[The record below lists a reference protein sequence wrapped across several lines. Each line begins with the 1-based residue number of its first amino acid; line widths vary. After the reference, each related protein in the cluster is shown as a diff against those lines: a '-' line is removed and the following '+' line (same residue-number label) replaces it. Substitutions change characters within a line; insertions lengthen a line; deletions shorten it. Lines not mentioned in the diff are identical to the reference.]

1 MVFDSGKRPVHNQN
15 NDWHRQAPKAKSKP
29 KQIAQ
34 AIPIPRGFPLPVYV
48 PKIPWMTGEDV
59 QKIYNLLKLGR
70 NPLTGEA
77 IGSEAEKQ
85 AFKNLTPEQIKGLQ
99 NSKHREELKYAD
111 DSFRN
116 DRSCAVM
123 QLQIGNGGQPKSMMV
138 KALTGAD
145 DPTLIVDPNGHTALF
160 DGMYRGTAQKHQ
172 GLKKQVY
179 EVEPIMPPSNKVEEA
194 KARKFIQS
202 KLAEWEQQSII
213 ANQCG
218 YGMRVA
224 IPDEDLVRWT
234 NQGLVNAP
242 PGIKI
247 IEAKLGGTYGE
258 VRANTVGGEVHHM
271 PANSINGLTE
281 AKGPAIWMYTHHHKN
296 TASNGKGDEAKQYR
310 ADQQKLINQGRFSD
324 AIKMD
329 IQNITKNFPGVY
341 DLSIMQ
347 MLKKYKKSQKNGNKN

>member
-1 MVFDSGKRPVHNQN
+1 MIFDSGKRPAHNQN
-15 NDWHRQAPKAKSKP
+15 NDWHKQTPKAKP
-29 KQIAQ
+29 KQVAQ
-34 AIPIPRGFPLPVYV
+34 AIPIPRGLPFPVYV

-77 IGSEAEKQ
+77 IGSEAEKK

-99 NSKHREELKYAD
+99 NSKYREELKYAD

-123 QLQIGNGGQPKSMMV
+123 QLQISNGGEPKSMMV
-138 KALTGAD
+138 KALTGAN

-160 DGMYRGTAQKHQ
+160 DGMYRGDAKTKQ

-194 KARKFIQS
+194 KARKFVQS
-202 KLAEWEQQSII
+202 KMAEWERQSII

-224 IPDEDLVRWT
+224 IPDADLVRWT

-258 VRANTVGGEVHHM
+258 VRANTVGGQVHHM
-271 PANSINGLTE
+271 PADSVNPLPTAQGS
-281 AKGPAIWMYTHHHKN
+281 AIWMYSHHHKK
-296 TASNGKGDEAKQYR
+296 TASWGNQREAELYRANQKALIDHSKTDEAIL
-310 ADQQKLINQGRFSD
+310 D
-324 AIKMD
+324 D
-329 IQNITKNFPGVY
+329 IQDVEKIAPGLYNI
-341 DLSIMQ
+341 SIRQ
-347 MLKKYKKSQKNGNKN
+347 MLKKYKRSKGNAGQK

>member
-15 NDWHRQAPKAKSKP
+15 NDWHKQTPKAKP

-34 AIPIPRGFPLPVYV
+34 AISIPRGLPFPVYV
-48 PKIPWMTGEDV
+48 PKIPWMTREDV
-59 QKIYNLLKLGR
+59 QNIYNMLKLGR

-77 IGSEAEKQ
+77 IGSEAEKK

-99 NSKHREELKYAD
+99 SSKYREELKYAD

-123 QLQIGNGGQPKSMMV
+123 QLGIGNGGQPKSMMV

-145 DPTLIVDPNGHTALF
+145 DPTLIVDPNGHVALF
-160 DGMYRGTAQKHQ
+160 DGMYRGNVQKHQ

-179 EVEPIMPPSNKVEEA
+179 EVEPIMPPSNKAEEA

-202 KLAEWEQQSII
+202 KMAEWERQSII

-224 IPDEDLVRWT
+224 IPDADLVQWT
-234 NQGLVNAP
+234 NNGLVNAP

-247 IEAKLGGTYGE
+247 IEAKLGGTHGE
-258 VRANTVGGEVHHM
+258 VRANTVGGQVHHM
-271 PANSINGLTE
+271 PADSVNPLATAQGS
-281 AKGPAIWMYTHHHKN
+281 AIWMYTHHHKK
-296 TASNGKGDEAKQYR
+296 TASNGGSKEAKAYR
-310 ADQQKLINQGRFSD
+310 RDQQKLIKQGDFTK
-324 AIKMD
+324 AMLMD
-329 IQNITKNFPGVY
+329 IQDVKKRFPGVY
-341 DLSIMQ
+341 DLAIQQ
-347 MLKKYKKSQKNGNKN
+347 MLKKYIRNQNNANAK

>member
-1 MVFDSGKRPVHNQN
+1 MVFDSGKRPAHNQN
-15 NDWHRQAPKAKSKP
+15 NDWHKQTPKAKP

-34 AIPIPRGFPLPVYV
+34 AIPIPRGLPFPVYV

-77 IGSEAEKQ
+77 IGSEAEKKV
-85 AFKNLTPEQIKGLQ
+85 FKNLTPEQIKGLQ
-99 NSKHREELKYAD
+99 NSKYREELKYAD

-123 QLQIGNGGQPKSMMV
+123 QLGIGNGGQPKSMIV

-145 DPTLIVDPNGHTALF
+145 DPTLIVDPNGHVALF
-160 DGMYRGTAQKHQ
+160 DGMYRGNVQKHQ

-194 KARKFIQS
+194 KAQKFIQS
-202 KLAEWEQQSII
+202 KLAEWERQSII

-224 IPDEDLVRWT
+224 IPDAELVQWV
-234 NQGLVNAP
+234 NGGLVNAP

-271 PANSINGLTE
+271 PAKAINGLSE
-281 AKGPAIWMYTHHHKN
+281 AKGPAIWMYTHHHKK
-296 TASNGKGDEAKQYR
+296 TASYGREKE
-310 ADQQKLINQGRFSD
+310 ADQHRLDQENLVKKGEFTK
-324 AIKMD
+324 AMFMD
-329 IQNITKNFPGVY
+329 IQDIKKNFPGVY
-341 DLSIMQ
+341 DLSILQ
-347 MLKKYKKSQKNGNKN
+347 MFKKYRKNQNTGKK

>member
-1 MVFDSGKRPVHNQN
+1 MVFDSGKRPDHNRN
-15 NDWHRQAPKAKSKP
+15 NDWHKQTPKAKP
-29 KQIAQ
+29 QQIAQ
-34 AIPIPRGFPLPVYV
+34 AIPIPRGLPLPI

-59 QKIYNLLKLGR
+59 QKIYNLLKMGR
-70 NPLTGEA
+70 NPLTGET
-77 IGSEAEKQ
+77 IGSEAEKK
-85 AFKNLTPEQIKGLQ
+85 AFKNLTAEQIKGLQ
-99 NSKHREELKYAD
+99 NSKYKEELKYAD

-123 QLQIGNGGQPKSMMV
+123 QLGISNGGQPKSMMV

-145 DPTLIVDPNGHTALF
+145 NPTLIIDPNGHTALF
-160 DGMYRGTAQKHQ
+160 DGMYRGDAKTKQ

-179 EVEPIMPPSNKVEEA
+179 EVEPIMPPTNKAEEA
-194 KARKFIQS
+194 KARRFIQS
-202 KLAEWEQQSII
+202 KLAEWERQSII

-224 IPDEDLVRWT
+224 IPDADLVQWT

-258 VRANTVGGEVHHM
+258 VRANTVGGQVHHM
-271 PANSINGLTE
+271 PAKSINGLTE

-310 ADQQKLINQGRFSD
+310 MDQQKLINQGDFTK
-324 AIKMD
+324 AIIMD
-329 IQNITKNFPGVY
+329 IQDIKKNFPGVY
-341 DLSIMQ
+341 DLSIQQ
-347 MLKKYKKSQKNGNKN
+347 MYKKYLKNQSSGKK

>member
-1 MVFDSGKRPVHNQN
+1 MVFEFGKRPEQNRN
-15 NDWHRQAPKAKSKP
+15 NDLQRQTPKAKP
-29 KQIAQ
+29 QQIAQ
-34 AIPIPRGFPLPVYV
+34 SIPIPRGFPFPVYV

-59 QKIYNLLKLGR
+59 QKIYNMLKMGK
-70 NPLTGEA
+70 NPLTGET
-77 IGSEAEKQ
+77 IGSEAEKK

-99 NSKHREELKYAD
+99 NSKYKEELKYAD
-111 DSFRN
+111 DSFKN

-123 QLQIGNGGQPKSMMV
+123 QLGISNGGEPKSMMV

-160 DGMYRGTAQKHQ
+160 DGMYRGDAKTKQ

-179 EVEPIMPPSNKVEEA
+179 EVEPIMPPTNKAEEA

-202 KLAEWEQQSII
+202 KLAEWERQSII

-224 IPDEDLVRWT
+224 IPDADLVQWT

-247 IEAKLGGTYGE
+247 IEAKLGGTHGE
-258 VRANTVGGEVHHM
+258 VRANTVGGQVHHM
-271 PANSINGLTE
+271 PADSINGLRTSQ
-281 AKGPAIWMYTHHHKN
+281 GPAIWMHTHHHKD
-296 TASNGKGDEAKQYR
+296 TASNGSSDKARDYR
-310 ADQQKLINQGRFSD
+310 IDQQKLINQGDFKK
-324 AIKMD
+324 AMLMD
-329 IQNITKNFPGVY
+329 IPGSKLVCVDAEDPY
-341 DLSIMQ
+341 LVH
-347 MLKKYKKSQKNGNKN
+347 

>member
-1 MVFDSGKRPVHNQN
+1 MVFDSGKRPVHNHN
-15 NDWHRQAPKAKSKP
+15 NDWHRQTPKAKP

-34 AIPIPRGFPLPVYV
+34 AIPKPRGLPFPFPI

-59 QKIYNLLKLGR
+59 QNIYNLLKLGR
-70 NPLTGEA
+70 NPLTGEI
-77 IGSEAEKQ
+77 IGSEAEKK

-99 NSKHREELKYAD
+99 NSKYKEELRYAD
-111 DSFRN
+111 GSYRN

-123 QLQIGNGGQPKSMMV
+123 QLQISNGGEPKSMMV
-138 KALTGAD
+138 KALTGAN

-160 DGMYRGTAQKHQ
+160 DGMYRGDAKTKQ

-194 KARKFIQS
+194 KAKKFIQS
-202 KLAEWEQQSII
+202 KLAEWERQSII

-224 IPDEDLVRWT
+224 IPDADLVRWT
-234 NQGLVNAP
+234 NQGLVNVP
-242 PGIKI
+242 PGLKV

-258 VRANTVGGEVHHM
+258 VRANTVGGQVHHM
-271 PANSINGLTE
+271 PADSISPLTT
-281 AKGPAIWMYTHHHKN
+281 AKGPAIWMYILDHEN
-296 TASNGKGDEAKQYR
+296 TASFKNRPGAKQYR
-310 ADQQKLINQGRFSD
+310 VDQQKLINQGRFSD

-329 IQNITKNFPGVY
+329 IQDITKNFPGVY
-341 DLSIMQ
+341 EISIMQ
-347 MLKKYKKSQKNGNKN
+347 MLEKYKKTQKNGKK